1 MTKTPDVVFLFDVD
15 NTLIDN
21 DRVQAHLKEH
31 LEQTYGVAAR
41 DRYWEILEEL
51 RNELGYVDYLGA
63 LERFRIEAMHRPDVL
78 RMSSWLVDY
87 PFADRL
93 YPGALDAVKHVQQWG
108 TAVILSDGDAVF
120 QPRKVERSG
129 LWHAFDD
136 RVLIY
141 IHKEQELDDVERLYP
156 ADHYVLIDDKLRIL
170 SAVKKIWGERVTT
183 VFPKQGHYAFDP
195 KHSGRVSAR
204 GYRACQDRRSTQ
216 LRSVRIPQE
225 ELARQ
230 RSQRCA
236 YEEGY
241 RAQAAPRGRSQP
253 QPAISPLSPRAV
265 AR

>member
-1 MTKTPDVVFLFDVD
+1 MTDTPDVVFLFDVD

-31 LEQTYGVAAR
+31 LEQTYGAATR

-63 LERFRIEAMHRPDVL
+63 LERYRIEAMHRPEVL
-78 RMSSWLVDY
+78 RMSGWLVDY

-108 TAVILSDGDAVF
+108 NPVILSDGDAVF

-129 LWHAFDD
+129 LWNAFES
-136 RVLIY
+136 RILIY

-156 ADHYVLIDDKLRIL
+156 AGHYVLIDDKLRIL
-170 SAVKKIWGERVTT
+170 SAVKEIWGERVTT

-195 KHSGRVSAR
+195 KVLAE
-204 GYRACQDRRSTQ
+204 YPPAD
-216 LRSVRIPQE
+216 I
-225 ELARQ
+225 ELARIGDLITYDLSAFFK
-230 RSQRCA
+230 RS
-236 YEEGY
+236 
-241 RAQAAPRGRSQP
+241 
-253 QPAISPLSPRAV
+253 
-265 AR
+265 